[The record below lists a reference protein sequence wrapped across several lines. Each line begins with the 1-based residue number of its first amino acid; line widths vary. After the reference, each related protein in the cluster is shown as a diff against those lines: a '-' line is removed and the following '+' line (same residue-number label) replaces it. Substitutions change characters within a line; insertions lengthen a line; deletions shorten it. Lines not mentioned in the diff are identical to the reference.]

1 VNDSAQTILINSILQ
16 DIKNINIKIN
26 TLTVQVYEDHEV
38 LKSML
43 KLIMESTEVKEEDA
57 RTKTDS

>member
-1 VNDSAQTILINSILQ
+1 MMVNDNAQTILINSILQ

-26 TLTVQVYEDHEV
+26 TLTVQVYENQEV
-38 LKSML
+38 LKSMV

-57 RTKTDS
+57 KSD